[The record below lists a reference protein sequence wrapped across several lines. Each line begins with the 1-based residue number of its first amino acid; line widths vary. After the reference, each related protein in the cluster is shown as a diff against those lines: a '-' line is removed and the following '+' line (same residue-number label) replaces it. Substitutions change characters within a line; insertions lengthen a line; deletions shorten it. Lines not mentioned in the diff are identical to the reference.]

1 LPLDPIPASRG
12 VMAEDSAL
20 PETHSHALSYDLHG
34 LRIAFQCDAL
44 LAGALRERL
53 GQLPPAPPGVADLTF
68 TFHSVPNSAA
78 HVVDPPPPGA
88 RLVYASDLG
97 EFCYDECADALFIV
111 CGDRVRVRCDAARG
125 QAHTSVARMEAS
137 GLWLLSHPLV
147 TMPLMEMAKHRGL
160 FSLHAAAVAVE
171 GSCLIFP
178 GASGSG
184 KSTLALALARA
195 GWDLLGDDM
204 LFLTPARDGPMVRA
218 FPEPIDLTDPTID
231 LFPELADL
239 ADVPRL
245 PGWPKR
251 QLHLSDRYGTRIAWN
266 CRPAALV
273 FPRVAYRACSMLTP
287 MDRDEALLELVPNVL
302 LTETRATQA
311 HLDALALLVGQC
323 ACYRLETGRDLDA
336 LPSLL
341 QPLLG

>member
-1 LPLDPIPASRG
+1 MSRS
-12 VMAEDSAL
+12 VMAEDSA
-20 PETHSHALSYDLHG
+20 PAAVHSHTLSYDLHG
-34 LRIAFQCDAL
+34 LRIAFESDDL
-44 LAGALRERL
+44 LAAALRERL
-53 GQLPPAPPGVADLTF
+53 GQLPSASPGAADLTF
-68 TFHSVPNSAA
+68 TFYSVPSTAA

-97 EFCYDECADALFIV
+97 EFRYDESADALFIV
-111 CGDRVRVRCDAARG
+111 CGDRVRVRCDAASG
-125 QAHTSVARMEAS
+125 QTHTSVARMEAAA
-137 GLWLLSHPLV
+137 LWLLSHPLV
-147 TMPLMEMAKHRGL
+147 TMPLMEMAKNRGL
-160 FSLHAAAVAVE
+160 FSVHAASAAI
-171 GSCLIFP
+171 GGICLIFP

-184 KSTLALALARA
+184 KSTLALALVRA

-204 LFLTPARDGPMVRA
+204 LFLTPGRAGPLVRA
-218 FPEPIDLTDPTID
+218 FPEPIDVTDHTIQ

-239 ADVPRL
+239 ASVPKL

-251 QLHLSDRYGTRIAWN
+251 QLHLSERYGTRIAWD

-273 FPRVAYRACSMLTP
+273 FPRVANRDRSVLIP

-302 LTETRATQA
+302 LTAARASQA

-323 ACYRLETGRDLDA
+323 ACYHLETGRDLDA